1 MPASQGKADFHH
13 IGVVL
18 LSEDYRVIGMNAFA
32 RQTLGLSRAE
42 MGKSVY
48 DYHPPRSRP
57 KIGALLGQSRL
68 PRPPRS
74 RPPEV
79 PVAMIIDVLSKVLM
93 ISVSRL
99 EMVDSAAGA
108 CFVACFVDVTE
119 QTGAE
124 LNPRSGLVQLKK
136 FPIYDRG
143 SFFFLDT
150 AAIYFFQSDGNYC
163 KVRTGEGLH
172 HIHATLKYILER
184 HAGPTFFR
192 VHKSYVANLDHV
204 KQIKRDRRGRTF
216 VVFDR
221 QGIPSIP
228 LARRRVGE
236 LKRALGLA

>member
-1 MPASQGKADFHH
+1 
-13 IGVVL
+13 V
-18 LSEDYRVIGMNAFA
+18 SEDYRVIGMNAHA
-32 RQTLGLSRAE
+32 RHTLGLSRAE
-42 MGKSVY
+42 MGKSVF

-57 KIGALLGQSRL
+57 KIGTLLGHTRL
-68 PRPPRS
+68 RPT
-74 RPPEV
+74 EI
-79 PVAMIIDVLSKVLM
+79 PVTMIVDVLGKVLM

-99 EMVDSAAGA
+99 DLADSADDAY
-108 CFVACFVDVTE
+108 FVASFVDVTR

-124 LNPRSGLVQLKK
+124 LNSKSGLVQLKK

-163 KVRTGEGLH
+163 KVRTGEGPH

-184 HAGPTFFR
+184 YQGSAFFR

-204 KQIKRDRRGRTF
+204 KEIKRDRWGGAF

-221 QGIPSIP
+221 PDIPSIP
-228 LARRRVGE
+228 LARRRMGE
-236 LKRALGLA
+236 LKRALGLT